1 MRIAGGCWVGVVVA
15 VVAPA
20 RPKPRARWSASTYVA
35 EQKVSEFQLTQAI
48 SPNPLFR
55 PRRPGARPSR
65 PGRPESAALSWKEKI
80 RQAGFGGVE
89 SLSRQALHRGQPPAQ
104 GRQVRTEGVNIRA
117 RNPGEAALGYKDLT
131 QPPSYWILPSTM
143 EEAATDLTQRIA
155 ERVRELRAAQGLSLD
170 ALASKSGVSRSMISL
185 IERGESSPT
194 AVVLE
199 KLAVGLG
206 VMLASLF
213 DAPAAAVQGPSGPV
227 ARRDDQPQWQ
237 DPASGYLRRN
247 VSPPGVPQP
256 MQIVEVHFP
265 PGGRVA
271 FETGG
276 RDMRVHQQVWV
287 LEGAIDI
294 TLGVECHQLRKGDCL
309 AMELDR
315 PTMFHNPTRKPARY
329 AVVIAS
335 DTPSRR

>member
-1 MRIAGGCWVGVVVA
+1 MVDIE
-15 VVAPA
+15 
-20 RPKPRARWSASTYVA
+20 SIMEDTAS
-35 EQKVSEFQLTQAI
+35 
-48 SPNPLFR
+48 
-55 PRRPGARPSR
+55 
-65 PGRPESAALSWKEKI
+65 
-80 RQAGFGGVE
+80 
-89 SLSRQALHRGQPPAQ
+89 
-104 GRQVRTEGVNIRA
+104 
-117 RNPGEAALGYKDLT
+117 DLN
-131 QPPSYWILPSTM
+131 
-143 EEAATDLTQRIA
+143 QRIA

-199 KLAVGLG
+199 KLAAGLR

-213 DAPAAAVQGPSGPV
+213 DTPAAAAQAPSGPV

-247 VSPPGVPQP
+247 VSPPGVRQP

-265 PGGRVA
+265 PRGRVA
-271 FETGG
+271 FETGV

-294 TLGVECHQLRKGDCL
+294 TLGVERHRLREGDCL
-309 AMELDR
+309 AMQLDR

-335 DTPSRR
+335 ETPSRR